1 MGRANRMGRPPI
13 RSAPFPVL
21 IAAAILLASCGNT
34 PQGAT
39 PKVYTGKLTFA
50 SFNPF
55 TGPDASFG
63 PEMTAGCESAVRV
76 INEVGGVLGHQVQ
89 CLVVDTRG
97 DPALERMSRT

>member
-1 MGRANRMGRPPI
+1 MGRANRTGRPP
-13 RSAPFPVL
+13 SLTAPFPVL
-21 IAAAILLASCGNT
+21 IAAAILLASCANT

-63 PEMTAGCESAVRV
+63 PDMTAGCEPAVRV
-76 INEVGGVLGHQVQ
+76 INQAGGREPGRDQAPRL
-89 CLVVDTRG
+89 
-97 DPALERMSRT
+97 A

>member
-1 MGRANRMGRPPI
+1 
-13 RSAPFPVL
+13 VL
-21 IAAAILLASCGNT
+21 IAAAILLASCANT

-63 PEMTAGCESAVRV
+63 PDMTAGCEPAVRV
-76 INEVGGVLGHQVQ
+76 INQAGGREPGRDQAPRL
-89 CLVVDTRG
+89 
-97 DPALERMSRT
+97 A